1 MIPKLDTSISHSLTF
16 DRLEPERYPCF
27 GLALDAARRGG
38 TSPAVLSAADEIAVN
53 AFLEGRIPFTGICKV
68 VEQVLSKHEP
78 SQGIDAEEILDADR
92 WASALASEIT
102 TG

>member
-1 MIPKLDTSISHSLTF
+1 M
-16 DRLEPERYPCF
+16 
-27 GLALDAARRGG
+27 
-38 TSPAVLSAADEIAVN
+38 LSAADEIAVN
-53 AFLEGRIPFTGICKV
+53 AFLEGRIPFTGIYKV

-78 SQGIDAEEILDADR
+78 GQGIDAEEILDADR